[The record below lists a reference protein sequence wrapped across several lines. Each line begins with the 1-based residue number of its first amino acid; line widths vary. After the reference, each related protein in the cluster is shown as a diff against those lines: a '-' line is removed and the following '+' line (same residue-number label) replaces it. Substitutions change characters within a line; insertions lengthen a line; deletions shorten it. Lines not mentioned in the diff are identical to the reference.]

1 MFSVAVVVGDVGLTV
16 TLGVRLRVGG
26 LVVVLDIVADSI
38 TVPVKPP
45 PPVTCIELPILFC
58 P

>member
-1 MFSVAVVVGDVGLTV
+1 MFSVAVALRDVWLTV

-38 TVPVKPP
+38 TVAAKPP
-45 PPVTCIELPILFC
+45 PPVTCIELPMLFC